1 MTRLERLTLAA
12 AIPIGLAIG
21 LADARSEEVQ
31 GSVLLLF
38 VATALLASRAPR
50 IALVVGV
57 LTGLGVPL
65 VHAYLR
71 LTHTPLPFP
80 MNSYWGSFV
89 ALIPATIG
97 ALAGAGLSRL
107 RRGGTT

>member
-1 MTRLERLTLAA
+1 MTRLERLTFAA
-12 AIPIGLAIG
+12 AIPIGVAIG
-21 LADARSEEVQ
+21 LVDARSEEVQ
-31 GSVLLLF
+31 GPALLLF
-38 VATALLASRAPR
+38 VAAALLASRAPR
-50 IALVVGV
+50 LTPVVGI

-71 LTHTPLPFP
+71 LTRTPLPFS
-80 MNSYWGSFV
+80 MNSYWGSFL

>member
-1 MTRLERLTLAA
+1 MTRLEALALGGA
-12 AIPIGLAIG
+12 LPAGLAIG
-21 LADARSEEVQ
+21 LADTRSEEVQ
-31 GSVLLLF
+31 GPALLLF
-38 VATALLASRAPR
+38 IAAALLASRAPR
-50 IALVVGV
+50 LAIPIGL

-65 VHAYLR
+65 VHGYVR
-71 LTHTPLPFP
+71 LAHVPLPFP

-107 RRGGTT
+107 RRGGTA